1 MDVSQ
6 GKGASM
12 DSYVA
17 LGEIKGPEKGKAN
30 EVIPVSVSEYEMTV
44 VTFLLNQLVPKSS
57 NSCSG
62 IHKDD
67 FTACCP
73 DFDAG
78 GVTAVIDVFLS
89 GDGDGAP

>member
-1 MDVSQ
+1 MD
-6 GKGASM
+6 A
-12 DSYVA
+12 YVA
-17 LGEIKGPEKGKAN
+17 LVEIEGPEKGKTN
-30 EVIPVSVSEYEMTV
+30 EVIPVSVSEYEMAAV
-44 VTFLLNQLVPKSS
+44 ALLLNQLVPKSS

-62 IHKDD
+62 IHNNN

-78 GVTAVIDVFLS
+78 GVTAVFDVFLS